1 MQAHNFDVDILIPSS
16 QQKVKINKDFIS
28 VNQTS
33 IACADVKAIKY
44 GVSLIGGE
52 KNPERK
58 EYHISILS
66 NSDVEISIDFKSD
79 KVIELLAEDHTYYYI
94 MSGLWQYVKKQLVN
108 QFIEVLNQKETFNVG
123 EAIVTHEGII
133 MSYKTWFLR
142 KVKTTLVP
150 WADLKYFLKK
160 GMLHI
165 KSTENMRQKVQ
176 LSLHNDWNAVV
187 LNTLLHYL
195 WQEHRKDKLARG
207 ESI

>member
-44 GVSLIGGE
+44 GISLVGGE

>member
-94 MSGLWQYVKKQLVN
+94 MSGLWQFVKKQLVN
-108 QFIEVLNQKETFNVG
+108 QFIEVLNQKETFKVG
-123 EAIVTHEGII
+123 EAIVTHEGLI

-160 GMLHI
+160 GVLHV

>member
-1 MQAHNFDVDILIPSS
+1 MQAYQFDVDILIPSS

-44 GVSLIGGE
+44 GVSLIGSE

-66 NSDVEISIDFKSD
+66 HQDVEISIDFKSD
-79 KVIELLAEDHTYYYI
+79 KVVELLAEDHTYYYI
-94 MSGLWQYVKKQLVN
+94 MSGLWQFVKKQLVN

-123 EAIVTHEGII
+123 EASITHEGII

-142 KVKTTLVP
+142 KVKTSLVP

-160 GMLHI
+160 GVLHI
-165 KSTENMRQKVQ
+165 KNTENMRQKVQ

>member
-44 GVSLIGGE
+44 GISLVGGE

-66 NSDVEISIDFKSD
+66 NSEVEISIDFKSD

-160 GMLHI
+160 GILHI

>member
-44 GVSLIGGE
+44 GISLVGGE

-176 LSLHNDWNAVV
+176 LSLHKDWNAVV